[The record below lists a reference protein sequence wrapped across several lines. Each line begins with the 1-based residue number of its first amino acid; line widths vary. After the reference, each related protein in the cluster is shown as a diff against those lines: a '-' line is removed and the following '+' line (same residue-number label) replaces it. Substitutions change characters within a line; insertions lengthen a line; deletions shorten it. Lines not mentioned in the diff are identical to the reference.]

1 MKQFIKIVMTIL
13 ICVGIGVS
21 VTYLIREIDI
31 QPSQM
36 TLNDDNQFGDWKRD
50 GRLTHGYGTYNH
62 GLEFE
67 EMTNI
72 MVTIMI
78 YLKIPKF

>member
-1 MKQFIKIVMTIL
+1 MIFGNIQNNNELKGERCLKQFIKIVMTIL

-36 TLNDDNQFGDWKRD
+36 TLNDDNQFGDWA
-50 GRLTHGYGTYNH
+50 
-62 GLEFE
+62 
-67 EMTNI
+67 
-72 MVTIMI
+72 
-78 YLKIPKF
+78 